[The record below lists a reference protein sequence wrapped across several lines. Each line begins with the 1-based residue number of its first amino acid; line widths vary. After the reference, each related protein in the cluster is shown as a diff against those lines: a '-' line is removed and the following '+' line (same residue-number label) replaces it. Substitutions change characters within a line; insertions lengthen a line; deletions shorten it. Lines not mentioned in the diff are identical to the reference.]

1 MCLHIAVLCFSGL
14 NFLLNEPWSI
24 WGFALRHTADHS
36 QSNSCDGPEE
46 RKSVW

>member
-36 QSNSCDGPEE
+36 QSNSLSRLEDSE
-46 RKSVW
+46 SVW